1 METLDSVSNTMKKR
15 KSELNNSKEKLSKT
29 KRYKLPEYL
38 NAMNEIE
45 KEINHKII
53 RNMNKRINYLRNP
66 RFAIKRPLMTFNTV
80 LNKEVEKI

>member
-1 METLDSVSNTMKKR
+1 MKKG
-15 KSELNNSKEKLSKT
+15 KSEFNNSKEKLSKT
-29 KRYKLPEYL
+29 KRYKIPEYL

-53 RNMNKRINYLRNP
+53 KNMNKRINYLRNP

-80 LNKEVEKI
+80 LNKEVIVIKF